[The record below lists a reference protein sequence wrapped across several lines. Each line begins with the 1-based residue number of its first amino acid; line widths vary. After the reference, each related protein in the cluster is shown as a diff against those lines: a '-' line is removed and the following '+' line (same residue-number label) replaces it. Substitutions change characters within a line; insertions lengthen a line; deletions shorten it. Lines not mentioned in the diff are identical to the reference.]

1 MLVNLSI
8 LDRSQCKM
16 APWHLYPFGPHPSI
30 SHRRGSSWSDW
41 KRWIRWLPKCYA
53 AWIRRLAADVATVF
67 WAEKSTPP
75 AGSETSRGWSFAG
88 AWWHLSSFST
98 PTKSLFSIW
107 LVCTAFNWCND
118 VLPTILLEQKTPPL
132 ICSGSLN
139 ESCTAYVHFQV
150 LRTSFLLSS
159 FHLLSSIDLHKT

>member
-1 MLVNLSI
+1 MQNGPLTPL
-8 LDRSQCKM
+8 
-16 APWHLYPFGPHPSI
+16 PFWPPSI
-30 SHRRGSSWSDW
+30 NLTSTRQFLERLKEVNQMATQVLRSLDQTLGGHRCCDCFLGR
-41 KRWIRWLPKCYA
+41 KINAPRRIRNIHLVDGLLLGCGDIWA
-53 AWIRRLAADVATVF
+53 HLA
-67 WAEKSTPP
+67 PQ
-75 AGSETSRGWSFAG
+75 
-88 AWWHLSSFST
+88 
-98 PTKSLFSIW
+98 TKSLFSIW